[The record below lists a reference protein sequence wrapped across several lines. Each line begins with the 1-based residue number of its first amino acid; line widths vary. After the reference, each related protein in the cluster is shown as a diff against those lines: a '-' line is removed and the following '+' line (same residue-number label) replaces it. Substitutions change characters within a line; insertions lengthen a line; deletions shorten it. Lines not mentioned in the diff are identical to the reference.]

1 MVFKVGS
8 VEQYHLRACDIC
20 KTSGP
25 TLHLL
30 NQKLHTNKF
39 SRSYKCTLKCE
50 KHWTREDVVLRGK
63 EGKSDYFML
72 VKESLRESP

>member
-8 VEQYHLRACDIC
+8 IKQYHLRAYNIC

-39 SRSYKCTLKCE
+39 SRSYDCTLKCE
-50 KHWTREDVVLRGK
+50 KHWSREDVAT
-63 EGKSDYFML
+63 E
-72 VKESLRESP
+72 EREVGVITSC